1 MTEKRLHVS
10 SLMFSNLT
18 KLTEKMINATSFVSV
33 EQVYEQ
39 YEEP

>member
-18 KLTEKMINATSFVSV
+18 KLAEKMINARSFVSV